1 MYLYIN
7 NLNPGKIILAIL
19 NGAPEKKQKWFNFPV
34 ADDRDKNIL
43 YFIDKIFKKEKR
55 KSTDLRGI
63 IVINGPGA
71 FTSIRIALSI
81 TNILAWTLKIPAVG
95 VSFKKNASDKILARE
110 GVKKISYRKIGDLV
124 LPFYGKKPNITKPKK

>member
-7 NLNPGKIILAIL
+7 NLNSQRVTIALLKNSAVK
-19 NGAPEKKQKWFNFPV
+19 NQFWFDYPV
-34 ADDRDKNIL
+34 AGDRDKNIL
-43 YFIDKIFKKEKR
+43 ESINKILKEK
-55 KSTDLRGI
+55 KQKLTSLKGV
-63 IVINGPGA
+63 IVVNGPGA

-110 GVKKISYRKIGDLV
+110 GVKKMSYRKIGDLV